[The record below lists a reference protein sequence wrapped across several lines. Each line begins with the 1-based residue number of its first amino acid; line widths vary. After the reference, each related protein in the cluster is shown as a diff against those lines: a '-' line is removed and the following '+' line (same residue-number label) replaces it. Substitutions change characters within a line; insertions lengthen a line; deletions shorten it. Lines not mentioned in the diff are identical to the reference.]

1 MDDEYLV
8 TPDRHHII
16 RWERESDRDVIRG
29 LPSLRLLRKHFT
41 LGNLV
46 RRRQSFAEKTDRF
59 TVKTKFIQTPST
71 FLTFSV
77 YSL

>member
-16 RWERESDRDVIRG
+16 HWERESDRDVIRG

-46 RRRQSFAEKTDRF
+46 RRRQSFAEKNR
-59 TVKTKFIQTPST
+59 
-71 FLTFSV
+71 
-77 YSL
+77 